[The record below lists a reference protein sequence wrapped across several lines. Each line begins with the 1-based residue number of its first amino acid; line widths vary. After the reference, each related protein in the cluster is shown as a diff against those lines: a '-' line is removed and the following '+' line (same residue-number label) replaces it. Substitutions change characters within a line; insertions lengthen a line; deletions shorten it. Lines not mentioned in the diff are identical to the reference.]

1 MWRFDDIPEWNP
13 SWETLWLEAER
24 IVRIHEGA
32 TLHLVSPWEWEWDEN
47 DWKTPEASE
56 TPEVISWASH
66 QHEMSHSEWANW
78 YCQALLFSFI
88 WFFHF
93 LFHEFLF
100 FFILFSESSRR
111 ISESCMQSLCII
123 VGNLSV
129 YCQYESFHTFVFL
142 RLSEFKLEFPIIGFL
157 CSVLPRRSLTAHRNA
172 YMIHP

>member
-1 MWRFDDIPEWNP
+1 MIPYSKISEHELRKIIKHFCIDID
-13 SWETLWLEAER
+13 
-24 IVRIHEGA
+24 A
-32 TLHLVSPWEWEWDEN
+32 T
-47 DWKTPEASE
+47 KTSE
-56 TPEVISWASH
+56 LLGYNRKTINRYFGIFRE
-66 QHEMSHSEWANW
+66 
-78 YCQALLFSFI
+78 CQALLFSFI

-93 LFHEFLF
+93 LFYEFLF